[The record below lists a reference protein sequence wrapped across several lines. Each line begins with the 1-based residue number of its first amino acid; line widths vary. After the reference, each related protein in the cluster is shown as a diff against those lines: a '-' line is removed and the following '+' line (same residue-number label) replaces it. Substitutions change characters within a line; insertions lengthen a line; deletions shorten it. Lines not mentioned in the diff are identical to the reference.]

1 MGKAQRRADTEAV
14 LGTVDE
20 HRTRLA
26 DLADAV
32 RADRPDAVHQMR
44 VSARRLRSVLKTY
57 RSLFPRD
64 EAAPVRDELKWL
76 GTVLGA
82 ARDEEVLA
90 AHFEEALDAQA
101 PDLVRGPVRY
111 RLVSAH
117 REGYADAH
125 ADAVAVLDGE
135 RYTDLLTLLGILFQE
150 ATERGTG
157 DVAKELRV
165 ARKKVLKAG
174 KAAALDKGTRGPDE
188 AVHDLR
194 KRAKALRYAGEA
206 VAASRKDARKA
217 AKAAENLQEIL
228 GDFQDAVV
236 ARDRTLETAD
246 RARAAGEDTFTYG
259 VIAAIEVARKE
270 SAITDA
276 GAALG
281 VVRDRDL

>member
-1 MGKAQRRADTEAV
+1 MSKAQRRADTEAV
-14 LGTVDE
+14 LGTVDH
-20 HRTRLA
+20 HRARLA

-32 RADRPDAVHQMR
+32 RSDEPDSVHRMR

-90 AHFEEALDAQA
+90 AHFAQTLDAEE
-101 PDLVRGPVRY
+101 PGLVRGPVRY
-111 RLVSAH
+111 RLVVAH
-117 REGYADAH
+117 RDAYAGAH
-125 ADAVAVLDGE
+125 AEAVAALDGS
-135 RYTDLLTLLGILFQE
+135 RYDELLTLLDILCQE

-157 DVAKELRV
+157 EVSEELRA

-174 KAAALDKGTRGPDE
+174 KAAALGRDTRGSDE
-188 AVHDLR
+188 AVHELR

-206 VAASRKDARKA
+206 VATSRKGAKRAAR
-217 AKAAENLQEIL
+217 AAEDLQEIL

-236 ARDRTLETAD
+236 ARDRVLSTAD

-259 VIAAIEVARKE
+259 LLAAAERAKKE
-270 SAITDA
+270 SAIGRA
-276 GAALG
+276 GAALDE
-281 VVRDRDL
+281 VRDHG